1 MILCFI
7 LLILLAGCGK
17 CEKGQSTQSAATA
30 VYTSVD
36 QLNGKNIGSATG
48 TTYDEIVRRR
58 LPDVT
63 FSYYNTYAACQWG
76 VDEADP
82 GVDGAQ
88 RLLNHGEYLRAPGLQ
103 FQALVGPSHDERSG
117 NEASDDVKTPSDRSD
132 GAWRKRWDSNPRT
145 GF

>member
-1 MILCFI
+1 MPLKKKHIVRLMILCFI

-63 FSYYNTYAACQWG
+63 FSYYNTYSDMVAAMRSGKIAAFAC
-76 VDEADP
+76 DEPVLRTIMAENSQVTMMP
-82 GVDGAQ
+82 
-88 RLLNHGEYLRAPGLQ
+88 EYLDTFEFGGQRGRFSCVCPHCPIAAKL
-103 FQALVGPSHDERSG
+103 
-117 NEASDDVKTPSDRSD
+117 
-132 GAWRKRWDSNPRT
+132 
-145 GF
+145 

>member
-1 MILCFI
+1 MPLKKKHIVRLMILCFI

-63 FSYYNTYAACQWG
+63 FSYYNTYSDMVAAM
-76 VDEADP
+76 
-82 GVDGAQ
+82 
-88 RLLNHGEYLRAPGLQ
+88 
-103 FQALVGPSHDERSG
+103 RSG
-117 NEASDDVKTPSDRSD
+117 KIAAFACDEPDIL
-132 GAWRKRWDSNPRT
+132 
-145 GF
+145 